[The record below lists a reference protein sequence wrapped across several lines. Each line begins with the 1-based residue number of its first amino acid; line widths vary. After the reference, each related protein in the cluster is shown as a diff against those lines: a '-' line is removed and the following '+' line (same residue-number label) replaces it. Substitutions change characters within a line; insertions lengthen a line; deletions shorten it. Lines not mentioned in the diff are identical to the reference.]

1 MPAAK
6 KVSAEDV
13 RAQEDRYESGVY
25 SKRPLVI
32 TRGKGAY
39 VWDIRNTRYID
50 CGASFGTCLVGHAN
64 AAVTQAIQEQAEK
77 LVHVSNIVYNDV
89 RASLMA
95 KLVEVTPPQ
104 MTRVFLCNSGTEAN
118 EAAIKF
124 ARAATGKPG
133 IVSAKGGFHGR
144 TMGALSA
151 TPKEA
156 YQAPFRPLV
165 PGFTYVPY
173 GDAKA
178 LAEAIT
184 PETAAVLLEP
194 VQGEGGVRV
203 PPTDYLVK
211 VRKLCDQHDVLLILD
226 EVQTGFGRTG
236 KLFAFEH
243 SGAVPDILTLAKGMG
258 NGVPIGAVVTREEIP
273 KKLAKAAHGTTFGGN
288 PLACA
293 AALATIDQVLERN
306 LPQHAAEL
314 GAYFM
319 ERLRALQ
326 SPLVREVRGLGLMV
340 GVELK
345 AKAQRYLM
353 ALLERGV
360 IAIPAG
366 STVLRFLP
374 PLVLTK
380 DDADFVVEQ
389 VAAVLGGETLEAAKQ
404 RGELVEV
411 TEDA

>member
-1 MPAAK
+1 MPVGK

-13 RAQEDRYESGVY
+13 RAQEDRYESGIY
-25 SKRPLVI
+25 TKRPVVL
-32 TRGKGAY
+32 TRGKGSY

-64 AAVTQAIQEQAEK
+64 TAVTQAIQEQAER

-89 RASLMA
+89 RAALMA
-95 KLVEVTPPQ
+95 KLVEITPPQ
-104 MTRVFLCNSGTEAN
+104 LTRVFLCNSGTEAN

-124 ARAATGKPG
+124 ARAATGRPG
-133 IVSAKGGFHGR
+133 IISAKGGFHGR

-165 PGFTYVPY
+165 PGFSYVPY

-178 LAEAIT
+178 LAEAVT
-184 PETAAVLLEP
+184 KETAAVLLEP

-203 PPTDYLVK
+203 PPPEYLAK
-211 VRKLCDQHDVLLILD
+211 VRKLCDEKNVLLLLD
-226 EVQTGFGRTG
+226 EVQTGLGRTG

-243 SGAVPDILTLAKGMG
+243 SGAVPDMLCLAKGLG
-258 NGVPIGAVVTREEIP
+258 NGVPIGAVVMREEIP

-288 PLACA
+288 PLAAA
-293 AALATIDQVLERN
+293 AALATIDQILERN

-319 ERLRALQ
+319 DRLRAIK

-345 AKAQRYLM
+345 AKAQRYLVE
-353 ALLERGV
+353 LLDKGV

-366 STVLRFLP
+366 NTVLRFLP

-389 VAAVLGGETLEAAKQ
+389 VEAVLGAETIEAAKQ

-411 TEDA
+411 TEEA